1 MHLASAIIAFE
12 SKALPVPNL
21 AKYKNS
27 MVIREINEIINTDI
41 LVIGGGAAGL
51 RAAIEAKK
59 YDLDVMLTSESPVG
73 FRNNTAIS
81 AAGFA
86 ATGISR
92 EPEDSPEVH
101 LRDTIT
107 AGRFINDQFMVETM
121 THRARQQVYDL
132 IKFGINYVRHH
143 GELLVL
149 QSAGHT
155 YQKCWL

>member
-1 MHLASAIIAFE
+1 VELRDPE
-12 SKALPVPNL
+12 TV
-21 AKYKNS
+21 
-27 MVIREINEIINTDI
+27 NTDV

-86 ATGISR
+86 AAGISK
-92 EPEDSPEVH
+92 EPGDSPELH
-101 LRDTIT
+101 FRDTIT
-107 AGRFINDQFMVETM
+107 AGRFINDRGMVETM
-121 THRARQQVYDL
+121 THRARQQVHDL
-132 IKFGINYVRHH
+132 MNFGVNYVRHN
-143 GELLVL
+143 GELLML

-155 YQKCWL
+155 YPRSVGCESFRGINITRPMR